1 MDNEDTLK
9 TQMAQLR
16 AEQSISTTLLQV
28 SRDLNRTRDPS
39 EVVAALA
46 ACLQEM
52 DACMVNLHYFDSY
65 SGSAPEWAE
74 LVATWPAEA
83 KMATSHARIDLSQ
96 LPAATQ
102 WFSGHVEPHFLPDI
116 AEQKDLDP
124 GSRQMLAGMGTQC
137 AVVIP
142 LSQIGRLVG
151 VISILWDQPHD
162 FKAEEATVCRALADL
177 IAPTVERHRLMNKL
191 EQMVADRTRQLTESR
206 HMLEMIMDLIPE
218 AIFWK
223 DIDLHFL
230 GSNQAFAANAGLA
243 SAKDLIGKSDFEMPW
258 KDQADIYRADDLQ
271 VMQSERAKINYEEQ
285 HSNSDGTQSWVRTSK
300 IPMRD
305 TEGNVIGIL
314 GVFEDI
320 TDRKQVEA
328 ERQHLQEQVIEAQR
342 RAIQEL
348 STPIIPIMDR
358 IIVMPLI
365 GSIDTMRAKD
375 IMRSLLAGISQYQA
389 KIVILDITGVPIV
402 DSGVAAHLNKTIQ
415 AARLKGART
424 IVTGI
429 SDAVA
434 ETVVDLG
441 IDWSGIETLDNMQTG
456 LLTALHSLGV
466 KLNKS

>member
-16 AEQSISTTLLQV
+16 AEQTISTTLLQI
-28 SRDLNRTRDPS
+28 SGDLNRTRDPN
-39 EVVAALA
+39 EVVEALA
-46 ACLQEM
+46 VCLQEM
-52 DACMVNLHYFDSY
+52 GARMLNLYYFDAY
-65 SGSAPEWAE
+65 SGPSPEWAE

-83 KMATSHARIDLSQ
+83 KMAAPDARVDLSQ

-102 WFSGHVEPHFLPDI
+102 WFSGHIEPHFLPDI
-116 AEQKDLDP
+116 AKQTELDP
-124 GSRQMLAGMGTQC
+124 GSRHMLVRMGTQS

-151 VISILWDQPHD
+151 VISIHWDQPHD
-162 FKAEEATVCRALADL
+162 FKVGEAAICRALADL

-191 EQMVADRTRQLTESR
+191 ELMVADRTRELTESR
-206 HMLEMIMDLIPE
+206 LMLEIIMDLIPE

-223 DIDLHFL
+223 DIDLNFL

-243 SAKDLIGKSDFEMPW
+243 SAKDLIGKSDSEMPW
-258 KDQADIYRADDLQ
+258 KEQADIYRADDLQ
-271 VMQSERAKINYEEQ
+271 VMQSEKPKINYEE
-285 HSNSDGTQSWVRTSK
+285 HHTNSDGTQSWVRTSK

-305 TEGNVIGIL
+305 TEGTVIGIL
-314 GVFEDI
+314 GLFEDI
-320 TDRKQVEA
+320 TERKQAEA
-328 ERQHLQEQVIEAQR
+328 ERQRLQEQVIEAQR

-375 IMRSLLAGISQYQA
+375 IMRSLLAGISHYQA

-441 IDWSGIETLDNMQTG
+441 IDWGGIETLDNMQTG
-456 LLTALHSLGV
+456 LLTALHSLGI
-466 KLNKS
+466 KLSKS